1 MRITLLTLVPVVLL
15 MACAAEERAPGPDP
29 APSPAPAPTVA
40 VSADWLNGS
49 ISFVDRDVLLAPSG
63 TFEEALIERLD
74 IGARGEQGPL
84 TVAITADGR
93 RAVVLRSNGVMAF
106 VGGRIGID
114 AEALP
119 GAGAGIALIDLET
132 RVVVAEVA
140 TDELP
145 IMAAIDNQRN
155 QVFVSLFG
163 GVDANGSIA
172 VYDLDGL
179 HQIAQVEVAPAVE
192 GLAIN
197 DAGTRGAVIGAVDG
211 LYLFDPADPA
221 GTLSQTPLKLSDDS
235 SGVTFI
241 SGTERAVV
249 ANSVNPSNFV
259 VVDASDLDAPV
270 VVDEG
275 DTLDAAP
282 YMIGAVPNR
291 EEVVMPVA
299 GDGSLRLIHLDVSQ
313 VPARTLHDIEVADVL
328 TFPQAVTVGP
338 DGRYAY
344 VGAAGSKELLIFD
357 LREGSVQRR
366 SWLDEPGPTALAVAQ

>member
-1 MRITLLTLVPVVLL
+1 MRTTLLTLSVVLL
-15 MACAAEERAPGPDP
+15 TACTSEEQAPSVDSAPPPPP
-29 APSPAPAPTVA
+29 APMLA

-49 ISFVDRDVLLAPSG
+49 VSLLDRDVLLAPG
-63 TFEEALIERLD
+63 ATFDDALI
-74 IGARGEQGPL
+74 ARMDVGVPGEQGPL
-84 TVAITADGR
+84 TVATTADGR
-93 RAVVLRSNGVMAF
+93 HAIIVRSNGVMAF
-106 VGGRIGID
+106 VGGQIGID
-114 AEALP
+114 ADALP
-119 GAGAGIALIDLET
+119 EAGAGITLIDLEM
-132 RVVVAEVA
+132 RAVVAETPIA
-140 TDELP
+140 GLP
-145 IMAAIDNQRN
+145 IMAAIDDQRD

-163 GVDANGSIA
+163 GVDVNGSIA

-179 HQIAQVEVAPAVE
+179 TLIEQVEVAPAVE

-211 LYLFDPADPA
+211 LFLFDPADPA

-249 ANSVNPSNFV
+249 ANSVNPSNYV
-259 VVDASDLDAPV
+259 VVDAADLDAPV

-275 DTLDAAP
+275 DTLDAVP

-299 GDGSLRLIHLDVSQ
+299 GDGSLRLIHVDVSQ
-313 VPARTLHDIEVADVL
+313 IPAHTMHDIEVADVL
-328 TFPQAVTVGP
+328 TFPQAVTVDP

-344 VGAAGSKELLIFD
+344 IGAAGSKELLIFD
-357 LREGSVQRR
+357 LQEGSVQRR
-366 SWLDEPGPTALAVAQ
+366 SWLGELGPTALAVAP